1 MKTKNSL
8 NTDLTRRSWM
18 VLATSALAGCG
29 GGGGGLGSVTASL
42 PGTGGTGVY
51 QGSISGFGSVIINGV
66 TYDNSQAV
74 MQIDGAVVSQDL
86 LRLGMVATVQANR
99 VAGAAVGTASNI
111 DVWTIAQGL
120 VSDVGANQFKVAG
133 MTILTSASTW
143 FYGVTAS
150 APFANGQYVSVWGL
164 QADQEGERW
173 TASCVVVSAL
183 LTEVVSS
190 GLVKVDDGQ
199 TTLNGIRLTV
209 DAANKLSDEVLMRVQ
224 GTWAADGSLNVI
236 SAKAIDNT
244 LGTQAQGEVEIE
256 GVVTTAPSASGF
268 MLGSISVQAT
278 PSMFSPSGAQI
289 VVGSRVEVYGAWQ
302 GGVLKAS
309 KVELED
315 ALTPSKVKIKGAFQ
329 AFENLGDFVMQGQRC
344 DARAVTLDQR
354 TTAALFKAG
363 AIFKVEGTKD
373 GDLLKVSEMKLSD

>member
-29 GGGGGLGSVTASL
+29 GGGGGSVTASL

-66 TYDNSQAV
+66 TYDNSQAT
-74 MQIDGAVVSQDL
+74 MRIDGAVVSQDL
-86 LRLGMVATVQANR
+86 LRLGMVATVQASR
-99 VAGAAVGTASNI
+99 EAGATVGTASNI

-120 VSDVGANQFKVAG
+120 ASDVGANQFKVAG

-143 FYGVTAS
+143 FYGVLDS

-164 QADQEGERW
+164 QADEEGERW
-173 TASCVVVSAL
+173 TASCVVVSTSS
-183 LTEVVSS
+183 TEVVSS
-190 GLVKVDDGQ
+190 GLVKVDDSR
-199 TTLNGIRLTV
+199 TTLNGLRLTGAV
-209 DAANKLSDEVLMRVQ
+209 ASSLPDEVLMRVQ
-224 GTWAADGSLNVI
+224 GNWASDGSMNVV
-236 SAKAIDNT
+236 SAKAIDNA
-244 LGTQAQGEVEIE
+244 LDTQAQGEVEIE

-268 MLGSISVQAT
+268 MLGGISVQAT

-309 KVELED
+309 KVELEE
-315 ALTPSKVKIKGAFQ
+315 ASTHGTVEIKATLQEFQ
-329 AFENLGDFVMQGQRC
+329 NLGNFAMQGQRC
-344 DARAVTLDQR
+344 DATGVALDPK
-354 TTAALFKAG
+354 TTAALSKAG
-363 AIFKVEGTKD
+363 AIFKVKGVKN
-373 GDLLKVSEMKLSD
+373 GDWLKVLEMKLSD